1 MGTTL
6 PSRLAPCHLPSRGGC
21 FQRHHRFPGNF
32 FNICILLSE
41 DNKKVLVPLREQGQ
55 KIQFLRYHLACRFP
69 RPLTPMPTHRLP
81 HNAGKAS
88 KDTQAQP
95 FPSALGGPF
104 AAPLFAPLSAMR
116 NSLWMRLQFYF
127 RLNGFIIKLCSLY
140 TICAGLSSVIFRQTK
155 TNVPGIK
162 TLFVWEGFNPPLHC
176 RVKPMEPANSDVIL
190 SGMKWS

>member
-1 MGTTL
+1 M
-6 PSRLAPCHLPSRGGC
+6 R
-21 FQRHHRFPGNF
+21 
-32 FNICILLSE
+32 
-41 DNKKVLVPLREQGQ
+41 Q
-55 KIQFLRYHLACRFP
+55 KILWL
-69 RPLTPMPTHRLP
+69 M
-81 HNAGKAS
+81 
-88 KDTQAQP
+88 P
-95 FPSALGGPF
+95 FPSALSGPF

-190 SGMKWS
+190 SGMKWSRRIFAPSMPQSSHMVRRSFDSFHSLRMTLLPVVPGLTA